1 MDLLQQKSSTTNEPL
16 KQHRPTKRSRRFV
29 TRKRKFVAGLLA
41 ALLPGLGHIYL
52 GLFKKG
58 ISFIFLLIL
67 YTSAL
72 LYFSSTGMHI
82 NVPFLILLGLMIPIS
97 YFYNLYDVLQA
108 ADYTITRRQKED
120 LDVTDGTGKRRHNP
134 FAGEGSISF
143 GILLVMG
150 GIILTLFHQKPSWLG
165 IYIERYGQVSIACGL
180 VVIGLVLM
188 IREVVIQRR
197 RALLRKREG

>member
-1 MDLLQQKSSTTNEPL
+1 MDLIQQKSSTMNEPM
-16 KQHRPTKRSRRFV
+16 KQPKRNKHSRRFF

-58 ISFIFLLIL
+58 ISFIFVLIL
-67 YTSAL
+67 DSSAL

-97 YFYNLYDVLQA
+97 YFYSLYDVLQA
-108 ADYTITRRQKED
+108 ADYTITRRIKD
-120 LDVTDGTGKRRHNP
+120 LEVKDGTGKRRHNP

-143 GILLVMG
+143 GILLVIG
-150 GIILTLFHQKPSWLG
+150 GIILSLFHQKPSWLG
-165 IYIERYGQVSIACGL
+165 IYIERYGQISIACGL
-180 VVIGLVLM
+180 VVMGLVLM
-188 IREVVIQRR
+188 IREFVIQRR
-197 RALLRKREG
+197 RVLLRKREE